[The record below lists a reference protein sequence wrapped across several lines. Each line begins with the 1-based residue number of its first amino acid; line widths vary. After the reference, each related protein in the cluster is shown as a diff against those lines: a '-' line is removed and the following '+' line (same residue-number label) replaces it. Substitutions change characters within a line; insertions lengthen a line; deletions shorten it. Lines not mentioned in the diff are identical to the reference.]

1 LRKKLFPDP
10 KYSLVSLNLN
20 LNLFFDYVSY
30 RRGKLMDERL
40 KELARMIDEADKLAD
55 KIKQTSGGMQVIER
69 NVERMKAC
77 IKMMR
82 IGVLE
87 PVELG

>member
-1 LRKKLFPDP
+1 
-10 KYSLVSLNLN
+10 
-20 LNLFFDYVSY
+20 
-30 RRGKLMDERL
+30 MDEQL
-40 KELARMIDEADKLAD
+40 KQLARMIDEADKLAD
-55 KIKQTSGGMQVIER
+55 KIGHASQGMQVIER

>member
-1 LRKKLFPDP
+1 
-10 KYSLVSLNLN
+10 
-20 LNLFFDYVSY
+20 
-30 RRGKLMDERL
+30 MDEQL
-40 KELARMIDEADKLAD
+40 KELSRMIDEADKLAD
-55 KIKQTSGGMQVIER
+55 KIRQASQGMQVIDR
-69 NVERMKAC
+69 NVDRMKAC

>member
-1 LRKKLFPDP
+1 MEGLSKVYTQGANFGVGPLSVQREKT
-10 KYSLVSLNLN
+10 
-20 LNLFFDYVSY
+20 
-30 RRGKLMDERL
+30 MDEQL

-55 KIKQTSGGMQVIER
+55 KISQASQGMQVIDR

>member
-1 LRKKLFPDP
+1 
-10 KYSLVSLNLN
+10 
-20 LNLFFDYVSY
+20 
-30 RRGKLMDERL
+30 MDEQL
-40 KELARMIDEADKLAD
+40 KQLATMIDQADKLAD
-55 KIKQTSGGMQVIER
+55 KIMQASNGMQVVER

-82 IGVLE
+82 VGIVD

>member
-1 LRKKLFPDP
+1 
-10 KYSLVSLNLN
+10 
-20 LNLFFDYVSY
+20 
-30 RRGKLMDERL
+30 MDEQL

-55 KIKQTSGGMQVIER
+55 KIRQASQGMQVIDQ

-87 PVELG
+87 PVELA

>member
-1 LRKKLFPDP
+1 
-10 KYSLVSLNLN
+10 
-20 LNLFFDYVSY
+20 
-30 RRGKLMDERL
+30 MDEQL

-55 KIKQTSGGMQVIER
+55 KIGHASLGMQVIDR

>member
-1 LRKKLFPDP
+1 
-10 KYSLVSLNLN
+10 
-20 LNLFFDYVSY
+20 
-30 RRGKLMDERL
+30 MEEQL
-40 KELARMIDEADKLAD
+40 KQLATMIDQADKLAD
-55 KIKQTSGGMQVIER
+55 KILQASNGMQVVER

-82 IGVLE
+82 VGIVD

>member
-1 LRKKLFPDP
+1 
-10 KYSLVSLNLN
+10 
-20 LNLFFDYVSY
+20 
-30 RRGKLMDERL
+30 MDEQL

-55 KIKQTSGGMQVIER
+55 KIRQASRGMQVIDR

>member
-1 LRKKLFPDP
+1 MDDKLR
-10 KYSLVSLNLN
+10 
-20 LNLFFDYVSY
+20 
-30 RRGKLMDERL
+30 
-40 KELARMIDEADKLAD
+40 ELARMIDEADKLAD
-55 KIKQTSGGMQVIER
+55 RIKQASGGMQVIER

>member
-1 LRKKLFPDP
+1 
-10 KYSLVSLNLN
+10 
-20 LNLFFDYVSY
+20 
-30 RRGKLMDERL
+30 MDEQL

-55 KIKQTSGGMQVIER
+55 KIGQASRGMQVIDR

>member
-1 LRKKLFPDP
+1 
-10 KYSLVSLNLN
+10 
-20 LNLFFDYVSY
+20 
-30 RRGKLMDERL
+30 MDERL
-40 KELARMIDEADKLAD
+40 KELARMIDEADRLAD
-55 KIKQTSGGMQVIER
+55 KIRQASQGMQVIDR

-87 PVELG
+87 PVELVS

>member
-1 LRKKLFPDP
+1 
-10 KYSLVSLNLN
+10 
-20 LNLFFDYVSY
+20 
-30 RRGKLMDERL
+30 MDGQL

-55 KIKQTSGGMQVIER
+55 KIRQASQGMQVIDR
-69 NVERMKAC
+69 NVDRMKAC

>member
-1 LRKKLFPDP
+1 MNEEFR
-10 KYSLVSLNLN
+10 
-20 LNLFFDYVSY
+20 
-30 RRGKLMDERL
+30 
-40 KELARMIDEADKLAD
+40 ELAQMIDEADKLAD
-55 KIKQTSGGMQVIER
+55 KIRQAARGMQVIDR

-87 PVELG
+87 PVELA

>member
-1 LRKKLFPDP
+1 
-10 KYSLVSLNLN
+10 
-20 LNLFFDYVSY
+20 
-30 RRGKLMDERL
+30 MDEQL
-40 KELARMIDEADKLAD
+40 TQLARMIDEADKLAD
-55 KIKQTSGGMQVIER
+55 KIDKASQGMQVIER

>member
-1 LRKKLFPDP
+1 
-10 KYSLVSLNLN
+10 
-20 LNLFFDYVSY
+20 
-30 RRGKLMDERL
+30 MDEQI

-55 KIKQTSGGMQVIER
+55 RIGKASQGMQVIDR

>member
-1 LRKKLFPDP
+1 
-10 KYSLVSLNLN
+10 
-20 LNLFFDYVSY
+20 
-30 RRGKLMDERL
+30 MDEQL

-55 KIKQTSGGMQVIER
+55 RMERASQGMQVIDR

-87 PVELG
+87 PVELISAAGSSVP

>member
-1 LRKKLFPDP
+1 MT
-10 KYSLVSLNLN
+10 
-20 LNLFFDYVSY
+20 
-30 RRGKLMDERL
+30 MDEQI

-55 KIKQTSGGMQVIER
+55 KIRQASQGMQVIDR

>member
-1 LRKKLFPDP
+1 MNEE
-10 KYSLVSLNLN
+10 Y
-20 LNLFFDYVSY
+20 
-30 RRGKLMDERL
+30 
-40 KELARMIDEADKLAD
+40 KELARLIDEADKLAD
-55 KIKQTSGGMQVIER
+55 KMEKASQGMQVIER

>member
-1 LRKKLFPDP
+1 
-10 KYSLVSLNLN
+10 
-20 LNLFFDYVSY
+20 
-30 RRGKLMDERL
+30 MDEQL
-40 KELARMIDEADKLAD
+40 KQLATMIDEADKLAD
-55 KIKQTSGGMQVIER
+55 KIMQASGGMQVVER

-82 IGVLE
+82 VGIVD

>member
-1 LRKKLFPDP
+1 
-10 KYSLVSLNLN
+10 
-20 LNLFFDYVSY
+20 
-30 RRGKLMDERL
+30 MDKQL

-55 KIKQTSGGMQVIER
+55 KIGQASQGMQVIDR

>member
-1 LRKKLFPDP
+1 
-10 KYSLVSLNLN
+10 
-20 LNLFFDYVSY
+20 
-30 RRGKLMDERL
+30 MDEQL
-40 KELARMIDEADKLAD
+40 KQLARMIDEADKLAD
-55 KIKQTSGGMQVIER
+55 KIGKASQGMQVIDR

>member
-1 LRKKLFPDP
+1 
-10 KYSLVSLNLN
+10 
-20 LNLFFDYVSY
+20 
-30 RRGKLMDERL
+30 MDEQL
-40 KELARMIDEADKLAD
+40 KQLARMIDEADKLAD
-55 KIKQTSGGMQVIER
+55 KIRQASQGMQVIDR

>member
-1 LRKKLFPDP
+1 M
-10 KYSLVSLNLN
+10 
-20 LNLFFDYVSY
+20 
-30 RRGKLMDERL
+30 GEQL
-40 KELARMIDEADKLAD
+40 KQLATMIDEADKLAD
-55 KIKQTSGGMQVIER
+55 KIMQASGGMQVVER

-82 IGVLE
+82 VGVLE

>member
-1 LRKKLFPDP
+1 MDQQLKQLAKL
-10 KYSLVSLNLN
+10 
-20 LNLFFDYVSY
+20 
-30 RRGKLMDERL
+30 
-40 KELARMIDEADKLAD
+40 IDEADKLAD
-55 KIKQTSGGMQVIER
+55 KIMQASGGMQVVER

-82 IGVLE
+82 VGIVD

>member
-1 LRKKLFPDP
+1 
-10 KYSLVSLNLN
+10 
-20 LNLFFDYVSY
+20 
-30 RRGKLMDERL
+30 MDERL

>member
-1 LRKKLFPDP
+1 MGLA
-10 KYSLVSLNLN
+10 SLVYE
-20 LNLFFDYVSY
+20 YVQ
-30 RRGKLMDERL
+30 REMTMDEQL

-55 KIKQTSGGMQVIER
+55 KIRQASRGMQVIDR

>member
-1 LRKKLFPDP
+1 MT
-10 KYSLVSLNLN
+10 
-20 LNLFFDYVSY
+20 
-30 RRGKLMDERL
+30 MDEQF

-55 KIKQTSGGMQVIER
+55 KISQASQGMQVIER

>member
-1 LRKKLFPDP
+1 
-10 KYSLVSLNLN
+10 
-20 LNLFFDYVSY
+20 
-30 RRGKLMDERL
+30 MDEQL
-40 KELARMIDEADKLAD
+40 KELARMIDEADTLAD
-55 KIKQTSGGMQVIER
+55 RLRQASGGMQVIER

>member
-1 LRKKLFPDP
+1 MA
-10 KYSLVSLNLN
+10 
-20 LNLFFDYVSY
+20 
-30 RRGKLMDERL
+30 MDEQI

-55 KIKQTSGGMQVIER
+55 KIRQASRGMQVIDR

>member
-1 LRKKLFPDP
+1 
-10 KYSLVSLNLN
+10 
-20 LNLFFDYVSY
+20 
-30 RRGKLMDERL
+30 MDEQL

-55 KIKQTSGGMQVIER
+55 RIRQASQGMQVIDR

>member
-1 LRKKLFPDP
+1 
-10 KYSLVSLNLN
+10 
-20 LNLFFDYVSY
+20 
-30 RRGKLMDERL
+30 MDEQL

-55 KIKQTSGGMQVIER
+55 RIRQSSQGMPVIDR

-87 PVELG
+87 PVQLG

>member
-1 LRKKLFPDP
+1 
-10 KYSLVSLNLN
+10 
-20 LNLFFDYVSY
+20 
-30 RRGKLMDERL
+30 MDEQI

-55 KIKQTSGGMQVIER
+55 KIRQASQGMQVIDR

>member
-1 LRKKLFPDP
+1 MNEQF
-10 KYSLVSLNLN
+10 
-20 LNLFFDYVSY
+20 
-30 RRGKLMDERL
+30 
-40 KELARMIDEADKLAD
+40 KELARMIDDADKLAD
-55 KIKQTSGGMQVIER
+55 RIRQASQGMQVIDR

>member
-1 LRKKLFPDP
+1 
-10 KYSLVSLNLN
+10 
-20 LNLFFDYVSY
+20 
-30 RRGKLMDERL
+30 MDEQL
-40 KELARMIDEADKLAD
+40 KELARMIDEADRLAD
-55 KIKQTSGGMQVIER
+55 KIRQASAGMQVIDR

>member
-1 LRKKLFPDP
+1 
-10 KYSLVSLNLN
+10 
-20 LNLFFDYVSY
+20 
-30 RRGKLMDERL
+30 
-40 KELARMIDEADKLAD
+40 MIDEADKLAD
-55 KIKQTSGGMQVIER
+55 KIRQASQGMQVIDR

-87 PVELG
+87 PVELVS

>member
-1 LRKKLFPDP
+1 
-10 KYSLVSLNLN
+10 
-20 LNLFFDYVSY
+20 
-30 RRGKLMDERL
+30 MDEQL

-55 KIKQTSGGMQVIER
+55 KIRKASRGMQVIDR

>member
-1 LRKKLFPDP
+1 M
-10 KYSLVSLNLN
+10 
-20 LNLFFDYVSY
+20 
-30 RRGKLMDERL
+30 MDKQL

-55 KIKQTSGGMQVIER
+55 KIGQASQGMQVIDR